1 MKSVKKIIAVAIAVL
16 LIMAVSGIAL
26 AAPADT
32 TQAPEQNLIASATS
46 YTIPKD
52 IVVFNAA
59 GMNIFEPNITYSYEV
74 TPVAAGA
81 SVTDKDGNPRKV
93 KFKKM
98 TYLDLANTFGKS
110 SPDTAYQT
118 VHRAYAKM
126 REWLKDTEYFKG
138 E

>member
-59 GMNIFEPNITYSYEV
+59 GMKRQMKERS
-74 TPVAAGA
+74 
-81 SVTDKDGNPRKV
+81 
-93 KFKKM
+93 
-98 TYLDLANTFGKS
+98 
-110 SPDTAYQT
+110 
-118 VHRAYAKM
+118 
-126 REWLKDTEYFKG
+126 RE
-138 E
+138 